1 MPEPSN
7 PTAAKKASTS
17 KVWIASYFAVFLILQ
32 IVIILFFGVFS
43 GVKSKQD
50 KMLAKARNHSKTG
63 EHQQSLDVFLE
74 FGEIWKDAYANQHFN
89 RDLGERY
96 LNVGNYPKAV
106 EYLQK
111 SFELNDRHPNTARL
125 LGLALWGAGEKEKA
139 AEMFSREIQMHT
151 PDDQQAHFHLGL
163 YHYEQKRYNEAF
175 AHFAAVRKD
184 FPEYARLDTLR
195 REFMESTLQLSDSN
209 TGTSP
214 EATTP

>member
-1 MPEPSN
+1 MPNSTS
-7 PTAAKKASTS
+7 PTVPKKASTS

-32 IVIILFFGVFS
+32 IVIILFFGVFT
-43 GVKSKQD
+43 GEKSRQNS
-50 KMLAKARNHSKTG
+50 MLAKAREHTQLG
-63 EHQQSLDVFLE
+63 EHQQSLDIFLE
-74 FGEIWKDAYANQHFN
+74 FGEIWKDAYVNQHFN

-106 EYLQK
+106 EHLQK

-125 LGLALWGAGEKEKA
+125 LGLALWNNNQKDEA
-139 AEMFSREIQMHT
+139 AEMFTREIKMHK
-151 PDDQQAHFHLGL
+151 PDDQEAHFHLGL
-163 YHYEQKRYNEAF
+163 YHYEQKRYKEAF
-175 AHFAAVRKD
+175 AHFSAVRND
-184 FPEYARLDTLR
+184 FPDYARLDTLR